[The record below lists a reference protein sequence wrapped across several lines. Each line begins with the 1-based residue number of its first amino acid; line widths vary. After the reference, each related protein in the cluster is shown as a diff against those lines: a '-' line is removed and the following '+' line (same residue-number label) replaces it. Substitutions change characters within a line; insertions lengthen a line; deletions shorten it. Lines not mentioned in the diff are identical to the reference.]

1 MEESIWVLQDQ
12 KTVVVTL
19 EKVCVVSFT
28 LFFESQQPD

>member
-19 EKVCVVSFT
+19 EKVYVVLVLYFI
-28 LFFESQQPD
+28 L